1 MVQKVAQVK
10 PRSDASAVERTA
22 DAIAYNVV
30 AGRYRAGERLP
41 SVRDLA
47 RVYRI
52 NASTVQVVLARLQT
66 SGFVSGHPRLGF
78 VVRDIE
84 QLGGIGTWRYV
95 FRFAQ
100 QLPERA
106 VRTCEELLEMRRVLM
121 AEAIQK
127 IADHPRRYDSGPV
140 RRAVERLEMVV
151 SSTPGDTL
159 EIARAEFAATRIL
172 MLAVGQSVVTAVL
185 NSIAEIYLEVPVL
198 LDAMYAQPKRH
209 IAQWQ
214 ALLAAWERNELP
226 EQAGVEVR
234 RVLRRYDATVLERL
248 RETLAAR
255 RGRRKA
261 ATLTAL

>member
-1 MVQKVAQVK
+1 MVQRVGQVK

-22 DAIAYNVV
+22 DAIAYNIV

-47 RVYRI
+47 RVYGI
-52 NASTVQVVLARLQT
+52 NASTVQVALARLQE
-66 SGFVSGHPRLGF
+66 SGFVTAHPRLGF

-100 QLPERA
+100 QLPD
-106 VRTCEELLEMRRVLM
+106 RTLRICEELLEMRRVLM

-127 IADHPRRYDSGPV
+127 IADHPKRYDAAPV
-140 RRAVERLEMVV
+140 RRAVERLEMVAA
-151 SSTPGDTL
+151 STPRDTL
-159 EIARAEFAATRIL
+159 EIARAEFSATRLL
-172 MLAVGQSVVTAVL
+172 MLAAGQSVVTAVL

-198 LDAMYAQPKRH
+198 VDALYADPKRH
-209 IAQWQ
+209 IAQWH
-214 ALLAAWERNELP
+214 ALLAAWERSDLP

-234 RVLRRYDATVLERL
+234 RVLRRYDVTVLDRL
-248 RETLAAR
+248 RERLASR
-255 RGRRKA
+255 RPRRKSA
-261 ATLTAL
+261 